1 MKQIKGMQLGAVLAA
16 MLILSMAF
24 VPAVSAQA
32 QNESGNGTSQQSCG
46 KGQIADSNVKV
57 NEKQLSIS
65 DKSKAVSIVLSDD
78 GVKELRKELEIQG
91 FKIGTDIKVIEAT
104 ASTETESWTNLMVA
118 IPFKGGEKE
127 GALITYVS
135 NENGKAAVATVLSK
149 GAITQRTYD
158 SNKGQTV
165 QIQSV
170 GCELCKWLVNELCG
184 PVLEMGCVYGCAY
197 LAVRIPNPLWAAGF
211 WATCYLVCDFL
222 GSEGCDVSA
231 DYACGYLGLC

>member
-46 KGQIADSNVKV
+46 KGQIA
-57 NEKQLSIS
+57 
-65 DKSKAVSIVLSDD
+65 VSIVLSDD

-118 IPFKGGEKE
+118 I
-127 GALITYVS
+127 
-135 NENGKAAVATVLSK
+135 
-149 GAITQRTYD
+149 
-158 SNKGQTV
+158 
-165 QIQSV
+165 
-170 GCELCKWLVNELCG
+170 
-184 PVLEMGCVYGCAY
+184 
-197 LAVRIPNPLWAAGF
+197 
-211 WATCYLVCDFL
+211 
-222 GSEGCDVSA
+222 
-231 DYACGYLGLC
+231 